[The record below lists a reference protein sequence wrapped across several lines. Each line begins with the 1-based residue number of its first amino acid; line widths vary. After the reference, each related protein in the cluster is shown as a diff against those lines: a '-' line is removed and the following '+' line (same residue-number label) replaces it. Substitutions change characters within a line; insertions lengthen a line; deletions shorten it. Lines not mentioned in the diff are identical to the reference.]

1 LLVSSVELVSSE
13 ARRAAAIEASTAAAV
28 DYEDYVY
35 CTVVITDNI
44 KMSLLE

>member
-13 ARRAAAIEASTAAAV
+13 ARRAAATEASTAAAV

-35 CTVVITDNI
+35 SFI
-44 KMSLLE
+44 SSP